1 MDILKIFTFKFYIRK
16 IKNTLKSLFKRTVMI
31 ILMFLISFLFTLIV
45 SILIK
50 APNIQEKNLNLYKK
64 ENNLY
69 TNLFNCNIYISDD
82 RHYDMHIGKQC
93 VYLNSISYSVIVEME
108 IMNMIE
114 LKSNYIETRIDFHSN
129 RSKEHDFNIDKISYI
144 KEEKSLVSII
154 YDFLQYIPKKLGYF
168 QGNTV
173 KINYIDELDNR
184 IFQLSSL
191 DLIIIGS
198 LIEIK
203 TIKLT
208 FLPNLSFLQSFISK
222 IYIFSIFSVFI
233 FSFLFQ
239 IAVYFLYNIISYLYN
254 IIKFLFE
261 DDYIESNSQV
271 DEEEKESYDDFHKVK
286 TN

>member
-50 APNIQEKNLNLYKK
+50 TPSIQEKNLSLYKK

-69 TNLFNCNIYISDD
+69 TNLFNCNIYFSDD

-93 VYLNSISYSVIVEME
+93 VYLNSISYSIVVEME
-108 IMNMIE
+108 IMNMNE
-114 LKSNYIETRIDFHSN
+114 LKSNYIETKIDFHSN
-129 RSKEHDFNIDKISYI
+129 KSKEHDFNIDKVSYI
-144 KEEKSLVSII
+144 KEEKSLISII

-168 QGNTV
+168 QGNV
-173 KINYIDELDNR
+173 VRINYIDELDNR

-191 DLIIIGS
+191 DLIIIDS
-198 LIEIK
+198 QIEIK

-233 FSFLFQ
+233 FSFIFQ

-254 IIKFLFE
+254 TVKFLFE
-261 DDYIESNSQV
+261 DDYIESSYI
-271 DEEEKESYDDFHKVK
+271 DEEEKESYDDIHKIK